1 MKKIILNISLT
12 VFLIPSTYA
21 QKLIT
26 EQDAVGIALKY
37 NYDILIA
44 RNNATSDSVNNT
56 TGNAGMLPTLSINGS
71 ESYST
76 ANNVQQKFS
85 DGTSSTVLCLTEE
98 RCL

>member
-1 MKKIILNISLT
+1 M
-12 VFLIPSTYA
+12 VFLIPSTYT

-56 TGNAGMLPTLSINGS
+56 TGNAGMCQL
-71 ESYST
+71 
-76 ANNVQQKFS
+76 
-85 DGTSSTVLCLTEE
+85 
-98 RCL
+98 